1 MIDWPG
7 RVRELKRMADELDM
21 WSRKTEG
28 RGRLV
33 LGRLSDELKQF
44 ADEIERALT
53 DEQRADQPSDAL
65 PEWLAEP
72 ALDDELIFDD
82 GDEAAWSP
90 GES

>member
-1 MIDWPG
+1 MINWSD

-44 ADEIERALT
+44 ADDIERALY
-53 DEQRADQPSDAL
+53 DEQRADQPPDAL

-72 ALDDELIFDD
+72 VLGDDLTYDD
-82 GDEAAWSP
+82 VDEAPWSP
-90 GES
+90 DEG